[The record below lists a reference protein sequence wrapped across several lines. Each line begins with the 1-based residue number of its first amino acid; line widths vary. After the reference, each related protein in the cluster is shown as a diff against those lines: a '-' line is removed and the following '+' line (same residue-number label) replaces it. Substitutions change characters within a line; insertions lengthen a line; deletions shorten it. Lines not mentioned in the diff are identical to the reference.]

1 MGLAIV
7 TDLNALQTIQ
17 QPQIRVQQQATNQ
30 QSAHSMELRQVL
42 VSTTGWDDEGSR
54 VLCSQISKSTY

>member
-17 QPQIRVQQQATNQ
+17 QPQVRVQQATNQ
-30 QSAHSMELRQVL
+30 QSGQSMELRQVL
-42 VSTTGWDDEGSR
+42 VSTTG
-54 VLCSQISKSTY
+54 

>member
-42 VSTTGWDDEGSR
+42 VSTTG
-54 VLCSQISKSTY
+54 